1 MLSVKG
7 DLYPCIQYSGCGLFR
22 YLICFATHTLVNQCQ
37 FLSKKVL
44 SHFSIL
50 ININRFHPYFNYSPF
65 FLINSSIFYHLIT
78 LQAYLRSTTLPHL
91 YYRGCWHR
99 LWPGHKK
106 VYHSFCNSLRI
117 LFPSSTGSNFRSL
130 PNIPHCCH
138 RKRLFSFF
146 PVIIAFSFLFFATLT
161 FIDSLWLSLRIIS
174 MKFFLHSIYL
184 NLLIHFPIFVKNIY
198 FILNFLLGKLIFLL
212 TSSQILVP
220 FQFTSMCH
228 VNE

>member
-37 FLSKKVL
+37 SLSKKVL

-65 FLINSSIFYHLIT
+65 FLQNSSNFYHLIT

-106 VYHSFCNSLRI
+106 VYHSFCNLLRI

-138 RKRLFSFF
+138 RKRLFYI
-146 PVIIAFSFLFFATLT
+146 PVIIVIDFIEDSTTLT

-174 MKFFLHSIYL
+174 MKFFQHSIYL
-184 NLLIHFPIFVKNIY
+184 NLLINFPNSIKN
-198 FILNFLLGKLIFLL
+198 FLSLNFPLG
-212 TSSQILVP
+212 
-220 FQFTSMCH
+220 
-228 VNE
+228 